1 MEPIVYRKAH
11 VLNWRDWVFSVSL
24 GWLII
29 AVGWLILAVLSYFY
43 HPAELQN
50 WADRVRDVFI
60 VPGNFVAAALFF
72 RMALPRHNQLQLDK
86 DGLTYKRAGQRGAWP
101 WRDISAFTL
110 ARGWRGPC
118 IEFTVSGGGGASRP
132 CAGRRPG

>member
-50 WADRVRDVFI
+50 WADRVRDVL
-60 VPGNFVAAALFF
+60 VPGYFVAAAVFF

-86 DGLTYKRAGQRGAWP
+86 DGLTYKRAGQRSAWP
-101 WRDISAFTL
+101 WRA
-110 ARGWRGPC
+110 AGPC
-118 IEFTVSGGGGASRP
+118 ARRSSSWTNPARASTP
-132 CAGRRPG
+132 WRRDA